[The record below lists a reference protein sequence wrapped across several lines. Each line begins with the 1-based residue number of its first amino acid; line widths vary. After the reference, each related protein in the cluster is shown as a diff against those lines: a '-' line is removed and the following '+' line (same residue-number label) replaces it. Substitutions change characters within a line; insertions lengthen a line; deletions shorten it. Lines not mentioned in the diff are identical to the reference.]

1 MVFLSCRSIQHYSLY
16 WHNLELSDCVKFT
29 NMNRQDLLLFG
40 DQTAE
45 TLESIQNLVRQ
56 SKKLPSLQ
64 KFLRDATDVVQLQS
78 SKLAAAERQRFFA
91 FDTILDLAEKQA
103 EQSNSDD
110 LLATVLSYISRLG
123 ELIM

>member
-1 MVFLSCRSIQHYSLY
+1 
-16 WHNLELSDCVKFT
+16 
-29 NMNRQDLLLFG
+29 MNRQDLLLFG
-40 DQTAE
+40 DQTTE

-56 SKKLPSLQ
+56 SKKSPSLQ

-91 FDTILDLAEKQA
+91 FNTILDLAEKQA
-103 EQSNSDD
+103 KKSNSDD